1 MQKLNP
7 NFTLEQDHIDDYKRK
22 GFVVLKQFFSQEM
35 VEFLKARVNEEF
47 ETPTDHYQKGF
58 DKLRYDLCNGDETIF
73 ELIEEEAFKNVMLS
87 LCQEDLFYT
96 QGVGFGLKKS
106 QKNAINKGFT
116 WHIESQSFGFNRSE
130 DNGTT
135 LWTPLHAIDSK
146 KQRGGMCYVP
156 RDIISGE
163 FMYDFID
170 PAVFRCMDEHI
181 KSGGIEFDDYVS
193 LRDDPLN
200 SGGVARLLEYFAVE
214 DDFELGDVIV
224 FDKYV
229 LHRSAPL
236 EEGPLEV
243 RDAFSLRFISA
254 DSRYDKDRAEMIEI
268 PRDYYGYDGPTKFH
282 LEICKED
289 NELITDSS
297 YFDADRDRRF
307 LKANKGFYS
316 ALKNPKLDDVA

>member
-1 MQKLNP
+1 MRKLNP
-7 NFTLEQDHIDDYKRK
+7 DFQLTADHVEKYQRQ
-22 GFVVLKQFFSQEM
+22 GFVVLKQFFSLEM
-35 VEFLKARVNEEF
+35 IEFLKARVNDEF

-73 ELIEEEAFKNVMLS
+73 ELLEEEMFQNVMLS

-96 QGVGFGLKKS
+96 QGVGFSLKRSEPGKV
-106 QKNAINKGFT
+106 NKGFT
-116 WHIESQSFGFNRSE
+116 WHIESQSFGFNRAE

-135 LWTPLHAIDSK
+135 LWAPLHAIDSK

-181 KSGGIEFDDYVS
+181 KSGGIEFEDYVA

-200 SGGVARLLEYFAVE
+200 SGGIARLLEYFSIE
-214 DDFELGDVIV
+214 DDFELGDVIL

-229 LHRSAPL
+229 LHRDAPL
-236 EEGPLEV
+236 EAGPLEA

-254 DSRYDKDRAEMIEI
+254 DSRYDKERAEMIEI
-268 PRDYYGYDGPTKFH
+268 PRNYYGYEGPTKFH

-289 NELITDSS
+289 NELIVESA
-297 YFDADRDRRF
+297 YFDADRERRF
-307 LKANKGFYS
+307 IRADANFYDNLKPNK
-316 ALKNPKLDDVA
+316 LEEVA